1 MKNENEVSLK
11 YWKKNYY
18 QSRIL
23 PIEKN
28 IFEKWCSDIQEN
40 PTESIKQ
47 LSEQINEFSKGVGY
61 KIDT

>member
-1 MKNENEVSLK
+1 MKNENEASLK

-23 PIEKN
+23 PTEKN

-40 PTESIKQ
+40 PMESIKQ
-47 LSEQINEFSKGVGY
+47 LSELINEFSKGVGY